1 MLGTAV
7 AVALIGF
14 TLKAIA
20 AEPAGWFLVPFAA
33 VACIY
38 HVRVHAMAARL
49 PDPPRRLATISN
61 LCLLGAL
68 LLQIDFGSWNCG
80 WDTLSGVAWRLGWAS
95 EKGCI
100 LIRGLPAILLDLA
113 LYIPVVVTWVRLRQ
127 LQPAAR

>member
-1 MLGTAV
+1 MVGTAV

-14 TLKAIA
+14 TLKLIA
-20 AEPAGWFLVPFAA
+20 AEPAGWFLVPLAA
-33 VACIY
+33 VAGIY
-38 HVRVHAMAARL
+38 HVQVHSAAARL
-49 PDPPRRLATISN
+49 PNPPRRLALISN
-61 LCLLGAL
+61 VCLMGAL

-113 LYIPVVVTWVRLRQ
+113 LYIPVVVTWRRLR
-127 LQPAAR
+127 AN